1 MDFLTSFDWGAIVKI
16 IGVDIM
22 LGVDNAIVIA
32 LACAALPKEVRG
44 KAILWGTA
52 GAVALRAILLAFA
65 GFIMGVPY
73 VKLVERAILLAFAG
87 FIMGVPYV
95 KLVAGAY
102 LLYLGYKLLTDEEGE
117 HNVPAA
123 DRMLTAVKTIIVA
136 DFMMSLDN
144 VLAVAAA
151 ATSAGEH
158 STLYAIAGIFFSIP
172 VIVFGANA
180 LTGLMNKFPIIVWF
194 GAGLLGW
201 VGAEMIVS
209 DPLLAA
215 RVDNLHGI
223 AGAYTHLCFK
233 AAGFFAVI
241 AAVNVHKFVTK
252 TAEGTAATAS
262 K

>member
-1 MDFLTSFDWGAIVKI
+1 MNFLATLDWGSIVKI

-52 GAVALRAILLAFA
+52 GAVAL
-65 GFIMGVPY
+65 
-73 VKLVERAILLAFAG
+73 RAILLAFAG

>member
-73 VKLVERAILLAFAG
+73 VKLV
-87 FIMGVPYV
+87 
-95 KLVAGAY
+95 AGAY
-102 LLYLGYKLLTDEEGE
+102 LLYLGYKLLTAEEGE
-117 HNVPAA
+117 HDVPAA

-158 STLYAIAGIFFSIP
+158 STLYAIAGIVFSIP

-180 LTGLMNKFPIIVWF
+180 LTSLMSKFPIIVWF

-223 AGAYTHLCFK
+223 AGHYTHLCFK